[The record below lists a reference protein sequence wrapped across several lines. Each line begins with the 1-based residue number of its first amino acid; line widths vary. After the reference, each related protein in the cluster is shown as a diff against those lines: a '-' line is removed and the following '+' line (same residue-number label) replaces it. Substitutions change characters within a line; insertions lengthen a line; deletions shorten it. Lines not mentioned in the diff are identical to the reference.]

1 VPFFLFAPL
10 LYIIKLRDIDYKQM
24 AIYAIK

>member
-10 LYIIKLRDIDYKQM
+10 LYIIKLTGIDFKQI
-24 AIYAIK
+24 AIHTVK